1 MTMLGPKLG
10 RKLRNIEKHFAG
22 QAELREGKAIAAH
35 IAAVN
40 RSLGKP
46 SKWRRAHTDP
56 MPYRLH
62 IAIAFA
68 SLASA
73 LFSLYWWY
81 PYQ

>member
-1 MTMLGPKLG
+1 MRIPIPRFG
-10 RKLRNIEKHFAG
+10 RLLRSLEQHLAS
-22 QAELREGKAIAAH
+22 QAVQREGKVIAAH
-35 IAAVN
+35 MATIN
-40 RSLGKP
+40 TSLGKP
-46 SKWRRAHTDP
+46 SKRRKECAES

-81 PYQ
+81 P

>member
-1 MTMLGPKLG
+1 MTMTSNKFRRL
-10 RKLRNIEKHFAG
+10 LRSLEKHFAG
-22 QAELREGKAIAAH
+22 QAEQREDKAIAAH
-35 IAAVN
+35 LAAVN

-46 SKWRRAHTDP
+46 SKRRRAHTEP

-62 IAIAFA
+62 IAFAFA

-81 PYQ
+81 P